1 MNTVLQF
8 EQVCVEARDRNQV
21 VTPILQSVDLK
32 VEMGER
38 LGIVGGSG
46 SGKSTLLR
54 IAAGVLSP
62 GLHLTSG
69 TVLTAGVNMLAVDS
83 KVRQEMYGSSVAL
96 VAQSLGE
103 ALTSHL
109 TIRSHF
115 RDTLG
120 RDVADETI
128 LSSLD
133 DAGLDGSKYL
143 YRYPHQ
149 ISGGERQRVLLAL
162 ALVRSPSL
170 LLLDEPTSA
179 LDVGIAADV
188 LATITRLQES
198 RGFALVCVS
207 HDFGVVGRV
216 CDRLAVMSRGQIVEQ
231 GSADQV
237 LANPSDPYTQSLL
250 ASIPRLHVR
259 IREPQTIV
267 RQPVVVVR
275 DLTIIRSG
283 STRALDSINLE
294 VGKGEVVGII
304 GESGSGKSTL
314 LSVICGLVPHTSGS
328 IRDANGFDLT
338 TPLRDRPISVL
349 SQIQLVFQN
358 PDDSLNPVRTV
369 EQSMARYTHAT
380 RDEVV
385 AALDAVELSEQFLS
399 RRPSEMSGGEK
410 QRVAVARALLAHP
423 QLLLLDEVTS
433 ALDVTVQASV
443 VKMLASVQAATGMSM
458 VIVSHDIALIA
469 SFADRLIV
477 LRNGHVVE
485 QGPVGVVVESPTDPY
500 TQHLVNLAATT
511 IHK

>member
-1 MNTVLQF
+1 MNIILQLD
-8 EQVCVEARDRNQV
+8 QVCVEARDRNQV
-21 VTPILQSVDLK
+21 VTPILESVDLK

-62 GLHLTSG
+62 GLQLSSG
-69 TVLTAGVNMLAVDS
+69 TVTTAGVNMLAIDP
-83 KVRQEMYGSSVAL
+83 KVRQQMYGSSVAL

-109 TIRSHF
+109 TVRAHF

-120 RDVADETI
+120 RDAADEII

-133 DAGLDGSKYL
+133 DAGLDGTKYL
-143 YRYPHQ
+143 HRYPHQ

-188 LATITRLQES
+188 LATITRLQKS

-216 CDRLAVMSRGQIVEQ
+216 CDQVAVMSRGQIVEQ
-231 GSADQV
+231 GLTEHV
-237 LANPSDPYTQSLL
+237 LATPSAPYTQSLL
-250 ASIPRLHVR
+250 ASIPRFQVR

-267 RQPVVVVR
+267 QQPVVVVR
-275 DLTIIRSG
+275 DLTVIRSG

-294 VGKGEVVGII
+294 VGKGEVVGVI

-314 LSVICGLVPHTSGS
+314 LSVMCGLVSSTSGA
-328 IRDANGFDLT
+328 IDDGNGFDLS
-338 TPLRDRPISVL
+338 TPLRDRPLAVL
-349 SQIQLVFQN
+349 SEIQMVFQN

-369 EQSMARYTHAT
+369 EQSMSRYTHAS
-380 RDEVV
+380 RDEVL
-385 AALDAVELSEQFLS
+385 AALDAVELSEQFLL

-410 QRVAVARALLAHP
+410 QRVAVARALLAKP

-477 LRNGHVVE
+477 LRNGQVVE
-485 QGPVGVVVESPTDPY
+485 QGSVDAVIDSPTDPY
-500 TQHLVNLAATT
+500 TQHLVKLAATT
-511 IHK
+511 VHK

>member
-69 TVLTAGVNMLAVDS
+69 TVSTVGVNMLNVGT

-109 TIRSHF
+109 TIRAHF

-133 DAGLDGSKYL
+133 DAGLDGAKYL
-143 YRYPHQ
+143 HRYPHQ

-231 GSADQV
+231 GSTDQV
-237 LANPSDPYTQSLL
+237 LANPSEPYTQSLL
-250 ASIPRLHVR
+250 SSIPRLHVR

-267 RQPVVVVR
+267 QQPVVVAR
-275 DLTIIRSG
+275 DLIVIRSG
-283 STRALDSINLE
+283 STRALDSVNLE

-314 LSVICGLVPHTSGS
+314 LSVMCGLVPHTSGS
-328 IRDANGFDLT
+328 MRDANGFDLT

-349 SQIQLVFQN
+349 SQIQMVFQN

-369 EQSMARYTHAT
+369 EQSMSRYTHAN

-385 AALDAVELSEQFLS
+385 AALEAVELSEQFLL

-410 QRVAVARALLAHP
+410 QRVAVARALLSHP

-477 LRNGHVVE
+477 LRNGRVVE
-485 QGPVGVVVESPTDPY
+485 QGPVGEVVESPTDPY
-500 TQHLVNLAATT
+500 TQHLVKLAATT
-511 IHK
+511 IRK

>member
-1 MNTVLQF
+1 MNTTLQF
-8 EQVCVEARDRNQV
+8 DHVCVEARNGNGA
-21 VTPILQSVDLK
+21 VTPILDSVDLT
-32 VEMGER
+32 VEAGEKF
-38 LGIVGGSG
+38 GIVGGSG

-62 GLHLTSG
+62 GLHHTSG
-69 TVLTAGVNMLAVDS
+69 NVSTAGVSMLTVAP
-83 KVRQEMYGSSVAL
+83 KVRQQMYGSSVAL

-109 TIRSHF
+109 TVRAHF

-120 RDVADETI
+120 RDVSDETI

-133 DAGLDGSKYL
+133 DAGLNGAKYL
-143 YRYPHQ
+143 NRYPHQ

-188 LATITRLQES
+188 LATIVRLQQL

-207 HDFGVVGRV
+207 HDIGVIGRV
-216 CDRLAVMSRGQIVEQ
+216 CDRVAVMSRGRIVEQ
-231 GSADQV
+231 GATSQV
-237 LANPSDPYTQSLL
+237 LAAPSDPYTRSLL
-250 ASIPRLHVR
+250 ASIPRLNVR
-259 IREPQTIV
+259 IREPHVSEQ
-267 RQPVVVVR
+267 QPVVFVR
-275 DLTIIRSG
+275 DLTVIRSG
-283 STRALDSINLE
+283 SSRALDAINVE
-294 VGKGEVVGII
+294 VGKGEVVGVI

-314 LSVICGLVPHTSGS
+314 LSVICGLVPSTSGS
-328 IRDANGFDLT
+328 IHNADGFDLT
-338 TPLRDRPISVL
+338 TPLRDRPASVL
-349 SQIQLVFQN
+349 SEIQMVFQN

-369 EQSMARYTHAT
+369 EQSVARYTHAN
-380 RDEVV
+380 REEVL
-385 AALDAVELSEQFLS
+385 AALDAVELSEQFLT

-410 QRVAVARALLAHP
+410 QRVAIARALLARP

-443 VKMLASVQAATGMSM
+443 VKMLASVQVATGMSM

-485 QGPVGVVVESPTDPY
+485 QGSVGDVIDSPSDPY
-500 TQHLVNLAATT
+500 TQHLVKLAKTNSF
-511 IHK
+511 

>member
-1 MNTVLQF
+1 MNTILQF
-8 EQVCVEARDRNQV
+8 EQVCVEARDRNHV

-69 TVLTAGVNMLAVDS
+69 IVSTAGVNMLAVDP

-109 TIRSHF
+109 TVRAHF

-120 RDVADETI
+120 RDVMDETI

-133 DAGLDGSKYL
+133 DAGLDGAKYL
-143 YRYPHQ
+143 HRYPHQ

-216 CDRLAVMSRGQIVEQ
+216 SDRLAVMSNGRIVEQ
-231 GSADQV
+231 GATDHV
-237 LANPSDPYTQSLL
+237 LATPSDPYTQSLL

-259 IREPQTIV
+259 IRETLSIV
-267 RQPVVVVR
+267 QQPVVVVH
-275 DLTIIRSG
+275 DLTVIRSG
-283 STRALDSINLE
+283 STRALDSVNLE
-294 VGKGEVVGII
+294 VGNGEVVGII

-314 LSVICGLVPHTSGS
+314 LSVMCGLVPCTSGS
-328 IRDANGFDLT
+328 MRDANGFDLT
-338 TPLRDRPISVL
+338 TPLRDRPYSVL
-349 SQIQLVFQN
+349 SQIQMVFQN

-369 EQSMARYTHAT
+369 EQSMARYTRAS
-380 RDEVV
+380 RDEVL
-385 AALDAVELSEQFLS
+385 AALDAVELSEQFLL

-443 VKMLASVQAATGMSM
+443 VKMLAGVQAATGMSM

-485 QGPVGVVVESPTDPY
+485 QGSVGEVVESPTDPY
-500 TQHLVNLAATT
+500 TQHLVKLAATT